1 MAHGPELL
9 MNRYRAEGGASN
21 KTMLASEWMLGC
33 VAASLDFP
41 GGCQNKRDL
50 VTSPKTIFDLII

>member
-1 MAHGPELL
+1 MAHGSELL
-9 MNRYRAEGGASN
+9 MNRYRAKGGASN
-21 KTMLASEWMLGC
+21 KTMLVSEWMLGC

-50 VTSPKTIFDLII
+50 VTSPKAS